1 MGIIQRAQSL
11 AASIG
16 FPDTCLPCG
25 LSSGLSTIAISEG
38 GSFNEGGS
46 LNGEEGKAE
55 T

>member
-1 MGIIQRAQSL
+1 MGIIQRAQS
-11 AASIG
+11 
-16 FPDTCLPCG
+16 G

-46 LNGEEGKAE
+46 LNGEEGNTE